1 MSNDSGTPSGVAPAG
16 FRLPAATRLGRVSLR
31 VSDLSRSLR
40 YYREVLGLGVL
51 SESSGRAVLGVTE
64 SGHELVELIESPGA
78 KALPRRGLLG
88 IYHFAILLPDRAS
101 LGRFLVHLS
110 DIGARAGMSDHL
122 VSEALYLQDPDN
134 IGIEVY
140 ADRPRGSWTW
150 ANGQL
155 EMATNPLDT
164 QDLVRAAGGEAWA
177 GAPAGTT
184 MGHVHLHV
192 GDIPAATQFYHEGLG
207 FDKMVW
213 SYPGA
218 LFLAAGGYHHH
229 LGTNTWA
236 AHAPAATIG
245 DAGLHEWQVVVPAAS
260 DVQAAA
266 QSLALSGATVER
278 DGDDA
283 LVRDPWGT
291 RVRVR
296 SEKTAR

>member
-1 MSNDSGTPSGVAPAG
+1 MSNDSAVPSGVAPSG
-16 FRLPAATRLGRVSLR
+16 FRLPQATHLGRVSLR
-31 VSDLSRSLR
+31 VSDLARSLT
-40 YYREVLGLGVL
+40 YYRDVLGLSLLG
-51 SESSGRAVLGVTE
+51 ETAGRAVLGVAE
-64 SGHELVELIESPGA
+64 SGAELLELVEAPGA
-78 KALPRRGLLG
+78 RAVPRHGLLG
-88 IYHFAILLPDRAS
+88 IYHFAVLLPDRAS
-101 LGRFLVHLS
+101 LGRFLQHLA

-140 ADRPRGSWTW
+140 ADRPREGWTW
-150 ANGQL
+150 RDGQL

-164 QDLVRAAGGEAWA
+164 NDLLRAAA
-177 GAPAGTT
+177 GKPWTGMPVGTT
-184 MGHVHLHV
+184 IGHVHLHV
-192 GDIPAATQFYHEGLG
+192 GDIPKATAFYHEGLG

-236 AHAPAATIG
+236 AQAPPATPG
-245 DAGLHEWQVVVPAAS
+245 DAGLHEWRVVVPTVS
-260 DVQAAA
+260 DVHAAA
-266 QSLALSGATVER
+266 QSLATAGYEIER

-291 RVRVR
+291 RVRV
-296 SEKTAR
+296 TTP